1 MDIKYNLIT
10 LFPEIFPGPLGVS
23 LLGNALQKKL
33 WELNLINIR
42 DFAKDR
48 HKSVDDT
55 PYGGGAGM
63 VMKPDVIE
71 MALNSIS
78 DFPGQRVC
86 LTPRG
91 KRLSQQKVKKLSLE
105 DGLVLLCGR
114 YEGIDE
120 RFIENYVDQEFSI
133 GDFVLSGGEIPAL
146 ALIDALSRKI
156 PGVLGNQES
165 FINDSFENNLL
176 KGPVYT
182 RPQKFEEKDVPEILL
197 SGDHEKIN
205 DWKILS
211 SLQRTIQRRPDLLD
225 SVKLSNKQKKLLDN
239 LLSKRIL

>member
-1 MDIKYNLIT
+1 MENNKIFKVSILT

-23 LLGNALQKKL
+23 LLGNALQNKL

-114 YEGIDE
+114 YEGIDQRVIDYYNFDE
-120 RFIENYVDQEFSI
+120 ISI
-133 GDFVLSGGEIPAL
+133 GDYIVTGGESAAIVLLESVLRLLPN
-146 ALIDALSRKI
+146 
-156 PGVLGNQES
+156 VLGGNETLKEES
-165 FINDSFENNLL
+165 FSDTSLIEYPQYTKPKEWKGIN
-176 KGPVYT
+176 
-182 RPQKFEEKDVPEILL
+182 VPEVLI
-197 SGDHEKIN
+197 SGDHGKIKN
-205 DWKILS
+205 WRNKERVKITKI
-211 SLQRTIQRRPDLLD
+211 RKLD
-225 SVKLSNKQKKLLDN
+225 T
-239 LLSKRIL
+239 

>member
-1 MDIKYNLIT
+1 MDDKLKNNKIFKVSILT

-23 LLGNALQKKL
+23 LLGNALQNKL

-114 YEGIDE
+114 YEGIDQRVIDYYNFDE
-120 RFIENYVDQEFSI
+120 ISI
-133 GDFVLSGGEIPAL
+133 GDYVVTGGESAAIVLLESVLRLLPN
-146 ALIDALSRKI
+146 
-156 PGVLGNQES
+156 VLGGNETLKEES
-165 FINDSFENNLL
+165 FSDTSLIEYPQYNKPKEWKGIN
-176 KGPVYT
+176 
-182 RPQKFEEKDVPEILL
+182 VPEVLI
-197 SGDHEKIN
+197 SGDHGKIKN
-205 DWKILS
+205 WRNKERVKITKI
-211 SLQRTIQRRPDLLD
+211 RKLD
-225 SVKLSNKQKKLLDN
+225 T
-239 LLSKRIL
+239 

>member
-1 MDIKYNLIT
+1 MENNKIFKVSILT

-23 LLGNALQKKL
+23 LLGNALQNKL

-48 HKSVDDT
+48 HKSVDGT

-114 YEGIDE
+114 YEGIDQRVIDYYNFDE
-120 RFIENYVDQEFSI
+120 ISI
-133 GDFVLSGGEIPAL
+133 GDYVVTGGESAAIVLLESVLRLLPN
-146 ALIDALSRKI
+146 
-156 PGVLGNQES
+156 VLGGNETLKEES
-165 FINDSFENNLL
+165 FSDTSLIEYPQYTKPKEWNGIN
-176 KGPVYT
+176 
-182 RPQKFEEKDVPEILL
+182 VPEVLI
-197 SGDHEKIN
+197 SGDHGKIKN
-205 DWKILS
+205 WRNKERVKITKI
-211 SLQRTIQRRPDLLD
+211 RKLD
-225 SVKLSNKQKKLLDN
+225 T
-239 LLSKRIL
+239 

>member
-1 MDIKYNLIT
+1 MDNNKIFKVSILT

-23 LLGNALQKKL
+23 VLGNALQNKL

-114 YEGIDE
+114 YEGIDQRVIDYYNFDE
-120 RFIENYVDQEFSI
+120 ISI
-133 GDFVLSGGEIPAL
+133 GDYVVTGGESAAIVLLESVLRLLPN
-146 ALIDALSRKI
+146 
-156 PGVLGNQES
+156 VLGGNETLKEES
-165 FINDSFENNLL
+165 FSDTSLIEY
-176 KGPVYT
+176 PQYT
-182 RPQKFEEKDVPEILL
+182 KPKEWNGVNVPEVLI
-197 SGDHEKIN
+197 SGDHGKIKN
-205 DWKILS
+205 WRNKERVKITKI
-211 SLQRTIQRRPDLLD
+211 RKLD
-225 SVKLSNKQKKLLDN
+225 T
-239 LLSKRIL
+239 

>member
-1 MDIKYNLIT
+1 LENNKVFKVSILT

-23 LLGNALQKKL
+23 LLGNALQNKL

-114 YEGIDE
+114 YEGIDQRVIDYYNFDE
-120 RFIENYVDQEFSI
+120 ISI
-133 GDFVLSGGEIPAL
+133 GDYVVTGGESAAIVLLESVLRLLPN
-146 ALIDALSRKI
+146 
-156 PGVLGNQES
+156 VLGGNETLKEES
-165 FINDSFENNLL
+165 FSDTSLIEYPQYTKPKEWNGIN
-176 KGPVYT
+176 
-182 RPQKFEEKDVPEILL
+182 VPEVLI
-197 SGDHEKIN
+197 SGDHGKIKN
-205 DWKILS
+205 WRNKERVKITKI
-211 SLQRTIQRRPDLLD
+211 RKLD
-225 SVKLSNKQKKLLDN
+225 T
-239 LLSKRIL
+239 

>member
-1 MDIKYNLIT
+1 MENNKVFKVSILT

-23 LLGNALQKKL
+23 LLGNALQNKL

-114 YEGIDE
+114 YEGIDQRVIDYYNFDE
-120 RFIENYVDQEFSI
+120 ISI
-133 GDFVLSGGEIPAL
+133 GDYVVTGGESAAIVLLESVLRLLPN
-146 ALIDALSRKI
+146 
-156 PGVLGNQES
+156 VLGGNETLKEES
-165 FINDSFENNLL
+165 FSDTCLIEYPQYTKPKEWNGIN
-176 KGPVYT
+176 
-182 RPQKFEEKDVPEILL
+182 VPEVLI
-197 SGDHEKIN
+197 SGDHGKIKN
-205 DWKILS
+205 WRNKERVKITKI
-211 SLQRTIQRRPDLLD
+211 RKLD
-225 SVKLSNKQKKLLDN
+225 T
-239 LLSKRIL
+239 

>member
-1 MDIKYNLIT
+1 MENNKVFKVSILT

-23 LLGNALQKKL
+23 LLGNALQNKL

-114 YEGIDE
+114 YEGIDQRVIDYYNFDE
-120 RFIENYVDQEFSI
+120 ISI
-133 GDFVLSGGEIPAL
+133 GDYVVTGGESAAIVLLESVLRLLPN
-146 ALIDALSRKI
+146 
-156 PGVLGNQES
+156 VLGGNETLKEES
-165 FINDSFENNLL
+165 FSDTSLIEYPQYTKPKEWNGIN
-176 KGPVYT
+176 
-182 RPQKFEEKDVPEILL
+182 VPEVLI
-197 SGDHEKIN
+197 SGDHGKIKN
-205 DWKILS
+205 WRNKERVKITKI
-211 SLQRTIQRRPDLLD
+211 RKLD
-225 SVKLSNKQKKLLDN
+225 T
-239 LLSKRIL
+239 

>member
-1 MDIKYNLIT
+1 MENNKIFKVSILT

-23 LLGNALQKKL
+23 LLGNALQNKL

-114 YEGIDE
+114 YEGIDQRVIDYYNFDE
-120 RFIENYVDQEFSI
+120 ISI
-133 GDFVLSGGEIPAL
+133 GDYVVTGGESAAIVLLESVLRLLPN
-146 ALIDALSRKI
+146 
-156 PGVLGNQES
+156 VLGGNETLKEES
-165 FINDSFENNLL
+165 FSDTSLIEYPN
-176 KGPVYT
+176 
-182 RPQKFEEKDVPEILL
+182 
-197 SGDHEKIN
+197 
-205 DWKILS
+205 ILS
-211 SLQRTIQRRPDLLD
+211 L
-225 SVKLSNKQKKLLDN
+225 KNGMA
-239 LLSKRIL
+239 

>member
-1 MDIKYNLIT
+1 MDNNKIFKVSILT

-23 LLGNALQKKL
+23 LLGNALQNKL

-91 KRLSQQKVKKLSLE
+91 ERLSQQKVKKLSLE

-114 YEGIDE
+114 YEGIDQRVIDYYNFDE
-120 RFIENYVDQEFSI
+120 ISI
-133 GDFVLSGGEIPAL
+133 GDYVVTGGESAAIVLLESVLRLLPN
-146 ALIDALSRKI
+146 
-156 PGVLGNQES
+156 VLGGNETLKEES
-165 FINDSFENNLL
+165 FSDTSLIEY
-176 KGPVYT
+176 PQYT
-182 RPQKFEEKDVPEILL
+182 KPKEWNGVNVPEVLI
-197 SGDHEKIN
+197 SGDHGKIKN
-205 DWKILS
+205 WRNKERVKITKI
-211 SLQRTIQRRPDLLD
+211 RKLD
-225 SVKLSNKQKKLLDN
+225 T
-239 LLSKRIL
+239 

>member
-1 MDIKYNLIT
+1 MENNKIFKVSILT

-23 LLGNALQKKL
+23 LLGNALQNKL

-114 YEGIDE
+114 YEGIDQRVIDYFNFDE
-120 RFIENYVDQEFSI
+120 ISI
-133 GDFVLSGGEIPAL
+133 GDYVVTGGESAAIVLLESVLRLLPN
-146 ALIDALSRKI
+146 
-156 PGVLGNQES
+156 VLGGNETLKEES
-165 FINDSFENNLL
+165 FSDTSLIEYPQYTKPKEWNGIN
-176 KGPVYT
+176 
-182 RPQKFEEKDVPEILL
+182 VPEVLI
-197 SGDHEKIN
+197 SGDHEKIKN
-205 DWKILS
+205 WRNKERVKITKI
-211 SLQRTIQRRPDLLD
+211 RKLD
-225 SVKLSNKQKKLLDN
+225 T
-239 LLSKRIL
+239 

>member
-1 MDIKYNLIT
+1 MENNKVFKVSILT

-23 LLGNALQKKL
+23 LLGNALQNKL

-48 HKSVDDT
+48 HKSVDGT

-114 YEGIDE
+114 YEGIDQRVIDYFNSDE
-120 RFIENYVDQEFSI
+120 ISI
-133 GDFVLSGGEIPAL
+133 GDYVVTGGESAAIVLLESVLRLLPN
-146 ALIDALSRKI
+146 
-156 PGVLGNQES
+156 VLGGSETLKEES
-165 FINDSFENNLL
+165 FSDTSLIEYPQYTKPKEWNGIN
-176 KGPVYT
+176 
-182 RPQKFEEKDVPEILL
+182 VPEVLI
-197 SGDHEKIN
+197 SGDHGKIKN
-205 DWKILS
+205 W
-211 SLQRTIQRRPDLLD
+211 R
-225 SVKLSNKQKKLLDN
+225 NK
-239 LLSKRIL
+239 

>member
-1 MDIKYNLIT
+1 LENNKVFKVSILT

-23 LLGNALQKKL
+23 LLGNALQNKL

-48 HKSVDDT
+48 HKSVDGT

-71 MALNSIS
+71 RALNSIS

-91 KRLSQQKVKKLSLE
+91 KRLSQQKVKKLSFE

-114 YEGIDE
+114 YEGIDQRVIDYYNFDE
-120 RFIENYVDQEFSI
+120 ISI
-133 GDFVLSGGEIPAL
+133 GDYVVTGGESAAIVLLESVLRLLPN
-146 ALIDALSRKI
+146 
-156 PGVLGNQES
+156 VLGGNETLKEES
-165 FINDSFENNLL
+165 FSDTSLIEYPQYTKPKVWNGIN
-176 KGPVYT
+176 
-182 RPQKFEEKDVPEILL
+182 VPEVLI
-197 SGDHEKIN
+197 SGDHGKIKN
-205 DWKILS
+205 WRNKERVKITKI
-211 SLQRTIQRRPDLLD
+211 RKLD
-225 SVKLSNKQKKLLDN
+225 TQ
-239 LLSKRIL
+239 

>member
-1 MDIKYNLIT
+1 MKNIKVFKVSILT

-23 LLGNALQKKL
+23 LLGNALQNKL

-114 YEGIDE
+114 YEGIDQRVIDYYNFDE
-120 RFIENYVDQEFSI
+120 ISI
-133 GDFVLSGGEIPAL
+133 GDYVVTGGESAAIVLLESVLRLLPNVLSGNETL
-146 ALIDALSRKI
+146 KE
-156 PGVLGNQES
+156 ES
-165 FINDSFENNLL
+165 FSDTSLIEY
-176 KGPVYT
+176 PQYT
-182 RPQKFEEKDVPEILL
+182 KPKEWNGVNVPEVLI
-197 SGDHEKIN
+197 SGDHGKIKN
-205 DWKILS
+205 WRNKERVKITKI
-211 SLQRTIQRRPDLLD
+211 RKLD
-225 SVKLSNKQKKLLDN
+225 TQ
-239 LLSKRIL
+239 

>member
-1 MDIKYNLIT
+1 MNIDIIT

-23 LLGNALQKKL
+23 LLGNALQNKL

-114 YEGIDE
+114 YEGIDQRVIDYYNFDE
-120 RFIENYVDQEFSI
+120 ISI
-133 GDFVLSGGEIPAL
+133 GDYVVTGGESAAIVLLESVLRLLPN
-146 ALIDALSRKI
+146 
-156 PGVLGNQES
+156 VLGGNETLKEES
-165 FINDSFENNLL
+165 FSDTSLIEYPQYTKPKEWNGIN
-176 KGPVYT
+176 
-182 RPQKFEEKDVPEILL
+182 VPEVLI
-197 SGDHEKIN
+197 SGDHGKIKN
-205 DWKILS
+205 WRNKERVKITKI
-211 SLQRTIQRRPDLLD
+211 RKLD
-225 SVKLSNKQKKLLDN
+225 T
-239 LLSKRIL
+239 

>member
-1 MDIKYNLIT
+1 MDNNKIFKVSILT

-23 LLGNALQKKL
+23 LLGNALQNKL

-91 KRLSQQKVKKLSLE
+91 KRLSQQNVKKLSLE

-114 YEGIDE
+114 YEGIDQRVIDYYNFDE
-120 RFIENYVDQEFSI
+120 ISI
-133 GDFVLSGGEIPAL
+133 GDYVVTGGESAAIVLLESVLRLLPN
-146 ALIDALSRKI
+146 
-156 PGVLGNQES
+156 VLGGNETLKEES
-165 FINDSFENNLL
+165 FSDTSLIEY
-176 KGPVYT
+176 PQYT
-182 RPQKFEEKDVPEILL
+182 KPKEWNGVNVPKVLI
-197 SGDHEKIN
+197 SGDHGKIKN
-205 DWKILS
+205 WRNKERVKITKI
-211 SLQRTIQRRPDLLD
+211 RKLD
-225 SVKLSNKQKKLLDN
+225 T
-239 LLSKRIL
+239 

>member
-1 MDIKYNLIT
+1 MDDKLENNKIFKVSILT

-23 LLGNALQKKL
+23 LLGNALQNKL

-114 YEGIDE
+114 YEGIDQRVIDYYNFDE
-120 RFIENYVDQEFSI
+120 ISI
-133 GDFVLSGGEIPAL
+133 GDYVVTGGESAAIVLLESVLRLLPN
-146 ALIDALSRKI
+146 
-156 PGVLGNQES
+156 VLGGNETLKEES
-165 FINDSFENNLL
+165 FSDTSLIEYPQYTKPKEWNGIN
-176 KGPVYT
+176 
-182 RPQKFEEKDVPEILL
+182 VPEVLI
-197 SGDHEKIN
+197 SGDHGKIKN
-205 DWKILS
+205 WRNKERVKITKI
-211 SLQRTIQRRPDLLD
+211 RKLD
-225 SVKLSNKQKKLLDN
+225 T
-239 LLSKRIL
+239 

>member
-1 MDIKYNLIT
+1 MENNKVFKVSILT

-23 LLGNALQKKL
+23 ILGNALQNKL

-114 YEGIDE
+114 YEGIDQRVIDYYNFDE
-120 RFIENYVDQEFSI
+120 ISI
-133 GDFVLSGGEIPAL
+133 GDYVVTGGESAAIVLLESVLRLLPN
-146 ALIDALSRKI
+146 
-156 PGVLGNQES
+156 VLGGNETLKEES
-165 FINDSFENNLL
+165 FSDTSLIEYPQYTKPKEWNGIN
-176 KGPVYT
+176 
-182 RPQKFEEKDVPEILL
+182 VPEVLI
-197 SGDHEKIN
+197 SGDHGKIKN
-205 DWKILS
+205 WRNKERVKITKI
-211 SLQRTIQRRPDLLD
+211 RKLD
-225 SVKLSNKQKKLLDN
+225 T
-239 LLSKRIL
+239 

>member
-1 MDIKYNLIT
+1 M
-10 LFPEIFPGPLGVS
+10 
-23 LLGNALQKKL
+23 
-33 WELNLINIR
+33 INIR

-48 HKSVDDT
+48 HKSVDGT

-114 YEGIDE
+114 YEGIDQRVIDYYNFDE
-120 RFIENYVDQEFSI
+120 ISI
-133 GDFVLSGGEIPAL
+133 GDYVVTGGESAAIVLLESVLRLLPN
-146 ALIDALSRKI
+146 
-156 PGVLGNQES
+156 VLGGNETLKEES
-165 FINDSFENNLL
+165 FSDTSLIEYPQYTKPKEWNGIN
-176 KGPVYT
+176 
-182 RPQKFEEKDVPEILL
+182 VPEVLI
-197 SGDHEKIN
+197 SGDHGKIKN
-205 DWKILS
+205 WRNKERVKI
-211 SLQRTIQRRPDLLD
+211 T
-225 SVKLSNKQKKLLDN
+225 NN
-239 LLSKRIL
+239 N

>member
-1 MDIKYNLIT
+1 MDDKLENNKIFKVSILT

-23 LLGNALQKKL
+23 LLGNALQNKL

-114 YEGIDE
+114 YEGIDQRVIDYYNFDE
-120 RFIENYVDQEFSI
+120 ISI
-133 GDFVLSGGEIPAL
+133 GDYVVTGGESAAIVLLESVLRLLPN
-146 ALIDALSRKI
+146 
-156 PGVLGNQES
+156 VLGGNETLKEES
-165 FINDSFENNLL
+165 FSDTSLIEYPQYTKPKEWNGIN
-176 KGPVYT
+176 
-182 RPQKFEEKDVPEILL
+182 VPEVLI
-197 SGDHEKIN
+197 SGDHGKIKN
-205 DWKILS
+205 WTK
-211 SLQRTIQRRPDLLD
+211 
-225 SVKLSNKQKKLLDN
+225 
-239 LLSKRIL
+239 

>member
-1 MDIKYNLIT
+1 MENNKIFKVSILT

-23 LLGNALQKKL
+23 LLGNALQNKL

-114 YEGIDE
+114 YEGIDQRVIDYYNFDE
-120 RFIENYVDQEFSI
+120 ISI
-133 GDFVLSGGEIPAL
+133 GDYVVTGGESAAIVLLESVLRLLPN
-146 ALIDALSRKI
+146 
-156 PGVLGNQES
+156 VLGGNETLKEES
-165 FINDSFENNLL
+165 FSDTSLIEYPQYTKPKEWNGIN
-176 KGPVYT
+176 
-182 RPQKFEEKDVPEILL
+182 VPEVLI
-197 SGDHEKIN
+197 SGDHGKIKN
-205 DWKILS
+205 WRNKERIKITKI
-211 SLQRTIQRRPDLLD
+211 RKLD
-225 SVKLSNKQKKLLDN
+225 T
-239 LLSKRIL
+239 

>member
-1 MDIKYNLIT
+1 MENKIFKVSILT

-23 LLGNALQKKL
+23 LLGNALQNKL

-114 YEGIDE
+114 YEGIDQRVIDYYNFDE
-120 RFIENYVDQEFSI
+120 ISI
-133 GDFVLSGGEIPAL
+133 GDYVVTGGESAAIVLLESVLRLLPN
-146 ALIDALSRKI
+146 
-156 PGVLGNQES
+156 VLGGNETLKEES
-165 FINDSFENNLL
+165 FSDTSLIEYPQYTKPKEWKGIN
-176 KGPVYT
+176 
-182 RPQKFEEKDVPEILL
+182 VPEVLI
-197 SGDHEKIN
+197 SGDHGKIKN
-205 DWKILS
+205 WRNKERVKITKI
-211 SLQRTIQRRPDLLD
+211 RKLD
-225 SVKLSNKQKKLLDN
+225 T
-239 LLSKRIL
+239 

>member
-1 MDIKYNLIT
+1 MENNKIFKVSILT

-23 LLGNALQKKL
+23 LLGNALQNKL

-114 YEGIDE
+114 YEGIDQRVIDYYNFDE
-120 RFIENYVDQEFSI
+120 ISI
-133 GDFVLSGGEIPAL
+133 GDYVVTGGESAAIVLLESVLRLLP
-146 ALIDALSRKI
+146 K
-156 PGVLGNQES
+156 VLGGNETLKEES
-165 FINDSFENNLL
+165 FSDTSLIEYPQYTKPKEWNGIN
-176 KGPVYT
+176 
-182 RPQKFEEKDVPEILL
+182 VPEVLI
-197 SGDHEKIN
+197 SGDHGKIKN
-205 DWKILS
+205 WRNKERVKITKI
-211 SLQRTIQRRPDLLD
+211 RKLD
-225 SVKLSNKQKKLLDN
+225 TQ
-239 LLSKRIL
+239 